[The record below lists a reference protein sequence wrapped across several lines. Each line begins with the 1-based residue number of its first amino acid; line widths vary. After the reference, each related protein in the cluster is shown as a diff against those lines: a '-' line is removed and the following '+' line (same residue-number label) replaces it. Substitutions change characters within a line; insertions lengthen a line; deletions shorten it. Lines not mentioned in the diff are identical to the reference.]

1 MRSQTAVRFVI
12 LNHCVPLFIL
22 LHIVVYY
29 TNQLPGERNYH
40 IFYQL
45 CSGASAALKQ
55 ELAIEGGADSFYLL
69 TGGDCT
75 AIAGVD
81 DIAAFSSLQVRYQH
95 FS

>member
-1 MRSQTAVRFVI
+1 MTLST
-12 LNHCVPLFIL
+12 
-22 LHIVVYY
+22 VYY
-29 TNQLPGERNYH
+29 CSCCCTLWCTNQLPGERNYH

-81 DIAAFSSLQVRYQH
+81 DVAAFSSLQVRYEH
-95 FS
+95 FASTAW